1 MEVVADFHNHSCLS
15 PCASLEMSPRVLV
28 KLAVERG
35 VQVLALTDHNSALN
49 TPAFEKLCHQAG
61 LLPLCGLEVTTVE
74 ELHCL
79 CLFSTAD
86 EALAFGQIVEA
97 ALIKIPNRPDK
108 WGDQP
113 WVDEN
118 ENILG
123 EVSFWLGAATTLSL
137 SSLGEH
143 CLASGGLWIPAHV
156 DRPSQS
162 ISSQLGYLPP
172 GPYTALEV
180 REGLGNL
187 KADGLALV
195 RGSDAHY
202 PENIAGRTC
211 RLTLESWD
219 FPSVRKALK
228 KQVRNQVKETL

>member
-1 MEVVADFHNHSCLS
+1 MEVIADFHNHSCLS
-15 PCASLEMSPRVLV
+15 PCASLEMSPNLLV
-28 KLAVERG
+28 QLAGERG

-49 TPAFEKLCHQAG
+49 TPAFEILCRKAG

-79 CLFSTAD
+79 CLFPTAD

-97 ALIKIPNRPDK
+97 ALLKIPNRPEK

-113 WVDEN
+113 WVDSQ
-118 ENILG
+118 ENIQG
-123 EVSFWLGAATTLSL
+123 EVPFWLGAATSLSL

-162 ISSQLGYLPP
+162 VSSQLGYLPP
-172 GPYTALEV
+172 GAYSALEV
-180 REGLGNL
+180 REGLGHL
-187 KADGLALV
+187 KAEGIPLV

-219 FPSVRKALK
+219 FEG
-228 KQVRNQVKETL
+228 VRNALRHQTNKERL